1 MWIIYKLNTG
11 ASNAKRLS
19 VHQCCCGNVPASS
32 ANQLCATEL
41 CGAVQNFLHQV
52 RCSCAPS
59 NLICST
65 DNEVGLS
72 LWLQARLKTKHLI
85 HADLHSCFVAQIQ
98 ALRQPLRRF
107 NAGRPPYRLS
117 CIFVCLDVMPGSAG
131 GHAPAGSSH
140 PAAAQSQGPDVAQRI
155 QNLFSNP
162 PAGTRPYQPGS
173 LNAQGAQ
180 QHPSAGGTGS
190 APARGWEARGQGQK
204 LGNA

>member
-1 MWIIYKLNTG
+1 MVVIRDGEILQDGDPRLNASYQEQRAGPSQPGPSTSSPQGSADGGRPTFDFSAAPVRLHREPPQQSLFGLPGLDFFGAHFRSRHLAMLFGATVALGFKGFLAGVGVWIIYKLNT
-11 ASNAKRLS
+11 
-19 VHQCCCGNVPASS
+19 
-32 ANQLCATEL
+32 
-41 CGAVQNFLHQV
+41 
-52 RCSCAPS
+52 
-59 NLICST
+59 
-65 DNEVGLS
+65 
-72 LWLQARLKTKHLI
+72 
-85 HADLHSCFVAQIQ
+85 
-98 ALRQPLRRF
+98 
-107 NAGRPPYRLS
+107 
-117 CIFVCLDVMPGSAG
+117 G